1 MPWPAPLTRASGEI
15 AHDSDNE
22 GDADAA
28 DAAALAEA
36 AKRPDRA
43 TCNREVRC
51 PSFVLW
57 IVFLFSLTT
66 WTTLFFFRAPVH
78 LFTHKFSFHTKWMA
92 LLRVTASRHVPVAPR
107 RHTVPSYKYR

>member
-1 MPWPAPLTRASGEI
+1 MPWPAPLKRASGEI

-66 WTTLFFFRAPVH
+66 WTTLFFLRAPVH
-78 LFTHKFSFHTKWMA
+78 LFTHKFSFHTTWTA
-92 LLRVTASRHVPVAPR
+92 LSRVTARPR
-107 RHTVPSYKYR
+107 RTASPHRAIV